1 MEKNEPLLDNSV
13 TPSILNDYC
22 PLMRTSAPIKISL
35 CLSLA
40 LQLATGGMAA
50 AQDQPSASKEGS
62 GELDLSKF
70 PGQVM
75 EDVIVPVPSEIFSVL
90 EKLGDPD
97 WKKEINTE
105 ARAKFTERTDV
116 ALLLGTMVA
125 DGFLAVQAQ
134 DSKTV
139 ETIGRDVLDLSKALG
154 VKDAVLPHCNAI
166 QEGAKAN
173 DWDKVRKELDA
184 TQKTVRSSMEKMKD
198 NALAECVS
206 VGGWLRGTQ
215 VVTSVINLSY
225 TADKA
230 ELLNQPDLTDYFRDS
245 MEEAITKLPQP
256 DKLKLISSGLA
267 QIHDLM
273 LKGNGTMTQESV
285 ATIHRITS
293 DLVLRITSKS

>member
-1 MEKNEPLLDNSV
+1 
-13 TPSILNDYC
+13 
-22 PLMRTSAPIKISL
+22 MRTAIHLAYSIYCLTLAVACSL
-35 CLSLA
+35 PAWCC
-40 LQLATGGMAA
+40 
-50 AQDQPSASKEGS
+50 AQDSPSAAKEGS

-97 WKKEINTE
+97 WKKEISTE
-105 ARAKFTERTDV
+105 VKAKFSERMDV
-116 ALLLGTMVA
+116 ALLLGTVVA

-139 ETIGRDVLDLSKALG
+139 EAVGREVLDLAKALG

-166 QEGAKAN
+166 QDAARAN
-173 DWDKVRKELDA
+173 DWEKVRKELDA
-184 TQKTVRSSMEKMKD
+184 TQRTVRQTMEKMKD

-215 VVTSVINLSY
+215 VVTSIINAGY
-225 TADKA
+225 TAEKA
-230 ELLNQPDLTDYFRDS
+230 ELLNQPELTDYFRDS
-245 MEEAITKLPQP
+245 MEEAITHLPQP
-256 DKLKLISSGLA
+256 EKLKLISSGLA

-273 LKGNGTMTQESV
+273 IKGNGTMSQEAV
-285 ATIHRITS
+285 ATINRITS
-293 DLVLRITSKS
+293 ALVLRMTSKS

>member
-1 MEKNEPLLDNSV
+1 MRNPTSV
-13 TPSILNDYC
+13 IFTFCLTAALSWVSPRPASAQDTPS
-22 PLMRTSAPIKISL
+22 
-35 CLSLA
+35 
-40 LQLATGGMAA
+40 AA
-50 AQDQPSASKEGS
+50 KEGS

-75 EDVIVPVPSEIFSVL
+75 EDVIIPVPSEIFSVL

-105 ARAKFTERTDV
+105 VKAKFVERTDV
-116 ALLLGTMVA
+116 ALLLGTVVA

-139 ETIGRDVLDLSKALG
+139 ENIGREVLDLAKSLG

-166 QEGAKAN
+166 QEASKAS

-184 TQKTVRSSMEKMKD
+184 TQRTVRETMEKMKD
-198 NALAECVS
+198 KALAECVS

-215 VVTSVINLSY
+215 VVTSIINTSY

-273 LKGNGTMTQESV
+273 LKGNGTMSQEAV

-293 DLVLRITSKS
+293 ELVLRITSKS